1 MEYQVPL
8 AMWYFD
14 QCDPKK
20 CSGMIL
26 KRRGKLRTLPV
37 SQKFNG
43 IVLTPT
49 AKKIVSEDDAEIMK
63 TFGVCV
69 IDCSWAFFD

>member
-1 MEYQVPL
+1 MQEQDDADTNPLRPDNDQGSCDSDDDCKEQSELVVMQVSL

-26 KRRGKLRTLPV
+26 KRHGLL
-37 SQKFNG
+37 
-43 IVLTPT
+43 
-49 AKKIVSEDDAEIMK
+49 
-63 TFGVCV
+63 
-69 IDCSWAFFD
+69 